1 MALTLLFA
9 APTAMAAP
17 SAPAG
22 KLASTKASKAAV
34 GEIKLPAVE
43 MFKLANG
50 LQVAVLP
57 VDTAPV
63 VAVQVWYHV
72 GSKDEPRDRRG
83 SAHMFEHM
91 MFKGTEHV
99 APEEHAR
106 HLNRLGGYVNAR
118 TEEDS
123 THYIDVLPSAYL
135 DFALQLEAERMRNL
149 LFRPEM
155 IAKEKQVVEEEIR
168 QQENAPI
175 QKGFLKFLSIAFQ
188 KHPYA
193 WTAGGTIADLEN
205 TTPADL
211 KKFYDTYYQPNN
223 ALLVVVGKVTVE
235 QVKASAEKRFGSIA
249 VNTAP
254 VPRPA
259 EANVEPPQLALR
271 AVSAEPGP
279 IGIVLAG
286 FKIPAAKHP
295 DIYALQLASI
305 ILGTGDSSRLKQ
317 RIKQEDPKTKKPL
330 GVEAGINARVLED
343 PGIMIALGAFL
354 DPDGGAAV
362 QAALFD
368 EIEKLGKTGPTK
380 DEVRKAKNG
389 VQSLF
394 VFSLEDVNGLADQI
408 GRSWILTGD
417 PSQWVKDLQE
427 FEKVSAADIQR
438 VVATYMQP
446 AHATVVVIPPPNSG
460 PPQPPAQPNSSTGAK
475 Q

>member
-1 MALTLLFA
+1 M
-9 APTAMAAP
+9 
-17 SAPAG
+17 
-22 KLASTKASKAAV
+22 
-34 GEIKLPAVE
+34 
-43 MFKLANG
+43 
-50 LQVAVLP
+50 
-57 VDTAPV
+57 
-63 VAVQVWYHV
+63 
-72 GSKDEPRDRRG
+72 
-83 SAHMFEHM
+83 
-91 MFKGTEHV
+91 
-99 APEEHAR
+99 
-106 HLNRLGGYVNAR
+106 
-118 TEEDS
+118 
-123 THYIDVLPSAYL
+123 
-135 DFALQLEAERMRNL
+135 
-149 LFRPEM
+149 
-155 IAKEKQVVEEEIR
+155 
-168 QQENAPI
+168 
-175 QKGFLKFLSIAFQ
+175 
-188 KHPYA
+188 
-193 WTAGGTIADLEN
+193 
-205 TTPADL
+205 
-211 KKFYDTYYQPNN
+211 
-223 ALLVVVGKVTVE
+223 VGKVTVE